1 MTELLYYGLL
11 FLGGIG
17 VLVLV
22 LYILGFFIDALSR
35 TAGVLL
41 RVLIPI
47 TLLVGAAYLIHLIV
61 SGQFPG

>member
-1 MTELLYYGLL
+1 MNELLYYGLL
-11 FLGGIG
+11 FLGGVG
-17 VLVLV
+17 VLVL
-22 LYILGFFIDALSR
+22 LLHILGFFIEALNR

-61 SGQFPG
+61 SGQFSM